1 MVALVAEVDIRI
13 AMLIAVSVRIV
24 IGVLSVCI
32 VLISVAMV
40 LSQKRCSCKEK
51 QGCKKGLE

>member
-1 MVALVAEVDIRI
+1 MAEVDIRI

-32 VLISVAMV
+32 VLISVAVV
-40 LSQKRCSCKEK
+40 LSQKRCSYKEK